1 MAKLRHHFE
10 AVVEEAWLAV
20 KAVGGG
26 SFECSEK
33 EGADAGA
40 RSLVGWTSDEVCAS
54 GGKGREFEGGV
65 QGAVEV
71 DPLYLLAVEAL
82 QLGIGDFCRT
92 NRSVVEELAGN
103 FGFDDVL
110 DD

>member
-1 MAKLRHHFE
+1 MAKLCHHFE
-10 AVVEEAWLAV
+10 AVVEEAWLAF
-20 KAVGGG
+20 KAIGGG
-26 SFECSEK
+26 SFECSE
-33 EGADAGA
+33 EESADAGA
-40 RSLVGWTSDEVCAS
+40 RGLVGRVSDEVFAS

-71 DPLYLLAVEAL
+71 DPLCLFPVEAL
-82 QLGIGDFCRT
+82 QLGVGDFCRT
-92 NRSVVEELAGN
+92 NWSVVEELAGN